1 MHEVKTDKKW
11 WEGLVSTST
20 SRRAGMGLLVA
31 SSIGFVTLTFLVV
44 GSPSWITELDLS
56 AQDAAFELRSSWMGE
71 AMIWITRLGSR
82 IVIGLLMLALT
93 WWVMRTGRCR
103 KALSI
108 MVIAFLANPLLE
120 LLLKNLVGRPRPMA
134 SQLVVTNGLSF
145 PSGHVLATVGFYG
158 VLAAVIWSS
167 ADRRS
172 IQIGAYTAAT
182 VIIVLV
188 GFSRVY
194 LGVHWFTDVVGA
206 TLLGIAFVLGVA
218 WSLRGHH
225 LGGDLGCEV
234 QV

>member
-1 MHEVKTDKKW
+1 MWPTGRPVPQTKIKTNW
-11 WEGLVSTST
+11 R

-31 SSIGFVTLTFLVV
+31 TSVGFVILTFLVV

-56 AQDAAFELRSSWMGE
+56 AQDAAFELRSSWMDE
-71 AMIWITRLGSR
+71 AMTWITRLGSR

-120 LLLKNLVGRPRPMA
+120 LLLKNLVGRSRPMA
-134 SQLVVTNGLSF
+134 SQLVATNGLSF

-172 IQIGAYTAAT
+172 IQIGAYAAAT
-182 VIIVLV
+182 VIIALV

-234 QV
+234 KV